1 MNEFKVSV
9 ITPVYNA
16 EKYLRKAVE
25 SAVHLDEVGEII
37 LVEDKSPD
45 NALQVCLS
53 LEKGF
58 DKVYL
63 YQHPDKR
70 NHGAGASRNLGI
82 EKATCEFV
90 AFLDADDYYLP
101 NRFEKDKEIFLENLD
116 VEGVYNAIGIHYY
129 SEKAKQQFLEAGYR
143 YQEFL
148 TISDKVAPDDL
159 FKVLFHAHPT
169 IQGEFSTDSIT
180 LRKKVFE
187 KVGYFNTKL
196 RLQQDIHLW
205 RRLAAFCKL
214 KAGEIKNPVAIRGV
228 HEENRITRKE
238 DHKQYLDL
246 WWKSLYKEFK
256 KKQLEKN
263 KFDIF
268 RQAYYNYYSGNPNKL
283 IAIKALLA
291 SVINQPSIIKQNFS
305 HFDLNFLKVF
315 GRNWLSLHVISAKN
329 KLFKKTNSNS

>member
-1 MNEFKVSV
+1 MQQNNFQVSV
-9 ITPVYNA
+9 IIPVYNA

-45 NALQVCLS
+45 NALQVCIS

-169 IQGEFSTDSIT
+169 IQGEFSTISIT
-180 LRKKVFE
+180 LKKEVFDL
-187 KVGYFNTKL
+187 VGFFNPNI
-196 RLQQDIHLW
+196 RLQQDTHLW
-205 RRLAAFCKL
+205 RRLAAFCDL
-214 KAGEIKNPVAIRGV
+214 EAGEIKNPVAIRGG
-228 HEENRITRKE
+228 HENNRMTNNNGHAKYRNE
-238 DHKQYLDL
+238 
-246 WWKSLYKEFK
+246 WWESLRKEFK
-256 KKQLEKN
+256 SKGITKDK
-263 KFDIF
+263 
-268 RQAYYNYYSGNPNKL
+268 
-283 IAIKALLA
+283 
-291 SVINQPSIIKQNFS
+291 
-305 HFDLNFLKVF
+305 
-315 GRNWLSLHVISAKN
+315 
-329 KLFKKTNSNS
+329 